1 MSIKNRVGLF
11 GGTFNPIHMGHL
23 RVAEEAFRQCELSC
37 VIFLP
42 TGHPPH
48 REVAEGVPGELRY
61 EMVRLAIQGKPGLE
75 VSRHELDCPG
85 PCYTVDTVAVMKERY
100 PQGVAYILGADAF
113 LGIET
118 WKDWRRLLLSCPF
131 IVAPRK
137 GIPRQA
143 FRREPFNLTE
153 IYFLDMEEIDLSS
166 SEIRRRYREGLPTEG
181 LVPKAVDE
189 FIRAQGLYGVAEA
202 RSVG

>member
-1 MSIKNRVGLF
+1 MSTRNRVGLF

-23 RVAEEAFRQCELSC
+23 RVAEEAFRQCELCC

-61 EMVRLAIQGKPGLE
+61 HMVRLAVEGKPGMS
-75 VSRHELDCPG
+75 VSRLELDSRG
-85 PCYTVDTVAVMKERY
+85 PCYSVDTVIAMKERY
-100 PQGVAYILGADAF
+100 PQGVAYILGADTF

-118 WKDWRRLLLSCPF
+118 WKDYRRLLISCPF

-137 GIPRQA
+137 GIPHEA
-143 FRREPFNLTE
+143 FRREPFNLAE

-166 SEIRRRYREGLPTEG
+166 SDIRRRYREGLSTEG
-181 LVPKAVDE
+181 LVPRPVDE